1 MTLDSQQ
8 QRTLQRLRRAG
19 GQPVSY
25 PQLRAEGITFPAVV
39 ASELE
44 LSGYA
49 IARVHLD
56 GRRAGVRLIEPEP
69 YDAQGYRP
77 RSD

>member
-8 QRTLQRLRRAG
+8 QRTLERLRRAG

-49 IARVHLD
+49 IDRVHLD
-56 GRRAGVRLIEPEP
+56 GRRVGVRLVEAEPH
-69 YDAQGYRP
+69 AARGYRP
-77 RSD
+77 QSH